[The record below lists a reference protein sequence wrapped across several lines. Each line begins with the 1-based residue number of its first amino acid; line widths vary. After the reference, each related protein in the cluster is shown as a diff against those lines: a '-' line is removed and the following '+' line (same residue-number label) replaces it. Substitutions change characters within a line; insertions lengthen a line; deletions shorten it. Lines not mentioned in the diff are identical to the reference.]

1 MAARFDCKKL
11 LRFALATLCL
21 LALAMLMPVAA
32 RAEGDA
38 QPGQNETAWLTIPE
52 NAAKEDASV
61 FFRRKG
67 SAGERE
73 TNTGHASLEVYVL
86 QNDSTTKQLEETKL
100 GETKDFEYQYNS
112 NIDSDLYKNYDP
124 DTNSFKP
131 NLTADDPKNKKKGAG
146 VGGYASLDLG
156 VKVSDGYTLYK
167 VEYTVCHSS
176 GGPINTGWKT
186 DDTFGTE
193 SKVRPTQY
201 YYLDNI
207 TDDTT
212 VKVYIMPTYTIK
224 YEVKYGETVINA
236 ADYDTYFT
244 SSGKLN
250 DVTAYPKDA
259 EYSIVGCKK
268 LEGMTPDNYKE
279 EANNNSGSTPKIYP
293 YHRWC
298 TKANET
304 DAVRIAEDAFKY
316 TTTTTVTVP
325 TLTAK
330 GNYTV
335 SGWKV
340 NENKTVGFG
349 DTVNMS
355 DLAQYANENRVIILT
370 AVVTADKPENTDNSG
385 NNNGNGDNGG
395 NNGGDNNNGGNNN
408 NNGGNNG
415 NNGGQESTPTP
426 TPETTPAPTAS
437 VTTVTA
443 VAPTATPTATPAPTA
458 EPTATPAPAAVSA
471 HIPQTSDDMPYTLL
485 VVTALASLCAAGAL
499 FMKRRSK

>member
-1 MAARFDCKKL
+1 MYSQTMAARFDCKKL

-21 LALAMLMPVAA
+21 LALAMFMPVAVNA
-32 RAEGDA
+32 ADATQGPHETANLTISEGDA
-38 QPGQNETAWLTIPE
+38 
-52 NAAKEDASV
+52 SV
-61 FFRRKG
+61 IFKRKG
-67 SAGERE
+67 SADERE

-112 NIDSDLYKNYDP
+112 SIDTDLYDHYDNAS
-124 DTNSFKP
+124 NSFKKE
-131 NLTADDPKNKKKGAG
+131 LEGKKDKKHGAG
-146 VGGYASLDLG
+146 TGGYASLDLG
-156 VKVSDGYTLYK
+156 VEVSKGYTLYK
-167 VEYTVCHSS
+167 VDYTVCHSS
-176 GGPINTGWKT
+176 EGPKNTGWKT

-193 SKVRPTQY
+193 SEVRPTQY

-207 TDDTT
+207 TDGTT
-212 VKVYIMPTYTIK
+212 VKVYIMPTYTIQ
-224 YEVKYGETVINA
+224 YVVKYGENVIDA
-236 ADYDTYFT
+236 ADYGTYFT
-244 SSGKLN
+244 PTDGLN

-259 EYSIVGCKK
+259 EYSIAGCEK
-268 LEGMTPDNYKE
+268 LKEMTPDNYKE
-279 EANNNSGSTPKIYP
+279 DANNNSVSTPKIYP

-298 TKANET
+298 YHENELE
-304 DAVRIAEDAFKY
+304 AVNLAVSRFKEGY
-316 TTTTTVTVP
+316 KVATTVTVP

-330 GNYTV
+330 EGYKV

-340 NENKTVGFG
+340 DENNTVGFG
-349 DTVNMS
+349 DPVNMS
-355 DLAQYANENRVIILT
+355 DLAKYADENRVITLT
-370 AVVTADKPENTDNSG
+370 AVVEVNTPNTDNTG
-385 NNNGNGDNGG
+385 NNNGNGDNSG
-395 NNGGDNNNGGNNN
+395 NNGDNN
-408 NNGGNNG
+408 NNGGDSD

-426 TPETTPAPTAS
+426 TPASTPS

>member
-1 MAARFDCKKL
+1 MYSQTMAARFDCKKL

-21 LALAMLMPVAA
+21 LALAMFMPVAVNA
-32 RAEGDA
+32 ADATQGPHETANLTISEGDA
-38 QPGQNETAWLTIPE
+38 
-52 NAAKEDASV
+52 SV
-61 FFRRKG
+61 IFKRKG
-67 SAGERE
+67 SADERE

-112 NIDSDLYKNYDP
+112 SIDTDLYDHYDNAS
-124 DTNSFKP
+124 NSFKKE
-131 NLTADDPKNKKKGAG
+131 LEGKKDKKHGAG
-146 VGGYASLDLG
+146 TGGYASLDLG
-156 VKVSDGYTLYK
+156 VEVSKGYTLYK
-167 VEYTVCHSS
+167 VDYTVCHSS
-176 GGPINTGWKT
+176 EGPKNTGWKT

-193 SKVRPTQY
+193 SEVRPTQY

-207 TDDTT
+207 TDGTT
-212 VKVYIMPTYTIK
+212 VKVYIMPTYTIQ
-224 YEVKYGETVINA
+224 YVVKYGENVIDA
-236 ADYDTYFT
+236 ADYGTYFT
-244 SSGKLN
+244 PTDGLN

-259 EYSIVGCKK
+259 EYSIAGCEK
-268 LEGMTPDNYKE
+268 LKEMTPDNYKE
-279 EANNNSGSTPKIYP
+279 DANNNSVSTPKIYP

-298 TKANET
+298 YHENELE
-304 DAVRIAEDAFKY
+304 AVNLAVSRFKEGY
-316 TTTTTVTVP
+316 KVATTVTVP

-330 GNYTV
+330 EGYKV

-340 NENKTVGFG
+340 DENNTVGFG
-349 DTVNMS
+349 NTVNMS
-355 DLAQYANENRVIILT
+355 GLAKYADENRVITLT
-370 AVVTADKPENTDNSG
+370 AVVEVNTPNTDNTG
-385 NNNGNGDNGG
+385 NNNGNGDNSG
-395 NNGGDNNNGGNNN
+395 NNGDNN
-408 NNGGNNG
+408 NNGGDSD

-426 TPETTPAPTAS
+426 TPASTPS